1 MANVINRSVKVT
13 LTADEYNF
21 IKWLAKRDKVKITTE
36 LKQIFYTELGALSV
50 LYEGE
55 FNADTNK

>member
-36 LKQIFYTELGALSV
+36 LKQIFYTEF
-50 LYEGE
+50 GE
-55 FNADTNK
+55 LWGLFESEYNADTNK